1 MSIYVN
7 SYLNNDEEL
16 FIYVYENE
24 GVVWFNIGALTFTLS
39 PEHASKVQAQ
49 LAEALESVATPSE

>member
-39 PEHASKVQAQ
+39 PEQASKVQAQ